1 MVVGVTLIFLTRYFG
16 SISSLTLILAAFL
29 GSLLITS
36 IVLLFSQKV
45 NNMAMLLVIGIMVG
59 YVCPP

>member
-36 IVLLFSQKV
+36 IVRSFRRK
-45 NNMAMLLVIGIMVG
+45 
-59 YVCPP
+59 